1 MGAPVELDDGRLE
14 LLGVPV
20 VLAGTPVELVE
31 PVELGGA
38 PVELDDPPA
47 ELVELLGALV
57 EVLVD
62 EEPSSVEVELLPE
75 ASALS
80 DLSVLSVLSS
90 LSGTLPLTTGEGMLS
105 PPPLSEFITKNPT
118 AARTI
123 NTTAI
128 PIISGVFDLFRG
140 TATEP
145 FL

>member
-62 EEPSSVEVELLPE
+62 AEPSSAELLSE

-80 DLSVLSVLSS
+80 ELSVLSVLSS